1 MTAPAK
7 FVAAPVVADMYGV
20 DVQTV
25 RAWARKGLIPA
36 FKPGGKVNSHFRFR
50 LSAIEADIERREK
63 AQRLGK
69 VA

>member
-1 MTAPAK
+1 MNELPVFLDVPA
-7 FVAAPVVADMYGV
+7 VAQMYGV
-20 DVQTV
+20 DVQTI

-63 AQRLGK
+63 AQRLGRT
-69 VA
+69 